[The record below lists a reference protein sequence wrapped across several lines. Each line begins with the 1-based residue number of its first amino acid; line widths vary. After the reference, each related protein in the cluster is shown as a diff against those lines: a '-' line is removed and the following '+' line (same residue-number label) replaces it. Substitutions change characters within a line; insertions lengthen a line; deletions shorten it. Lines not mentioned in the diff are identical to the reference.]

1 MCHKM
6 LALVACSSLMILA
19 CNGEEQ
25 GKLATDDA
33 KTDHEHGAGEE
44 HEHGTLAEAE
54 HEHGAGEEHEH
65 GTPAKFVMPTTY
77 RRAVREI
84 EHRLHEI
91 SELME
96 SKELEAVHAQADV
109 IRTVG
114 GVIGQLALKADSGVP
129 RDAVR
134 EVNLA
139 GRALAAKFDAIDRAG
154 DSGDLPGTKKVYD
167 EMVKL
172 AETLQEYAPKIY
184 ACPMRCEDKKTYD
197 NPGKCPKC
205 DMTLQDVD
213 SHLDHDAKHGG
224 VFFMAPD
231 RHHHLEGMM
240 ASKKEFRVYF
250 YDEYT
255 KPISADR
262 FTAEGKAWRRKS
274 EVWAGPAD
282 DAKPLPIRLGPGS
295 AYLTAQVDA
304 SVKFP
309 IGMELHIDFKDGK
322 KPEVFNFDFTEPSK
336 EPAKVPHDA
345 ENQHE

>member
-1 MCHKM
+1 MF
-6 LALVACSSLMILA
+6 LA

-25 GKLATDDA
+25 GTLATDDA
-33 KTDHEHGAGEE
+33 KAGHEHGAGEE
-44 HEHGTLAEAE
+44 H
-54 HEHGAGEEHEH
+54 
-65 GTPAKFVMPTTY
+65 GTPVTFVMPTMY
-77 RRAVREI
+77 RGAVREI

-91 SELME
+91 AELME
-96 SKELEAVHAQADV
+96 SEELEAVHAQADV
-109 IRTVG
+109 IRKVG
-114 GVIGQLALKADSGVP
+114 GVLGQLSLKADSGVP

-172 AETLQEYAPKIY
+172 AETLQKYAPTIY
-184 ACPMRCEDKKTYD
+184 ACPMRCEDKKTYGK
-197 NPGKCPKC
+197 PGKCPKC
-205 DMTLQDVD
+205 EMTLQDVE
-213 SHLDHDAKHGG
+213 SHLDHNAKHGG

-255 KPISADR
+255 KPIRAGS
-262 FTAEGKAWRRKS
+262 FTAEGKAWRQTT
-274 EVWAGPAD
+274 EAWAGPAD
-282 DAKPLPIRLGPGS
+282 DAKPLPIRLGPVA

-304 SVKFP
+304 SVQFP
-309 IGMELHIDFKDGK
+309 VGIELYIDFKDGK
-322 KPEVFNFDFTEPSK
+322 KPVLFNFEFTEPSK
-336 EPAKVPHDA
+336 EPAKVTH
-345 ENQHE
+345 HEEHEHE